1 MAILKMQRISI
12 YALSRYSKDVL
23 ETLQRMGVMEIEN
36 LSIEDSVFYKTDNSS
51 FSTSFTRSA
60 SLMTQAADIVTE
72 YVKEKKGL
80 LSSLA
85 GRTPLNVKEYE
96 EIAQKNPE
104 ALNLAYKLIGY
115 KKKITENKA
124 KIIAYSARIDALTPW
139 ENLDVPMDT
148 GYTHST
154 KAIIGSIPEEL
165 TEEEIRLKLAE
176 VSPETELY
184 DVEVVSSDSNQTCVF
199 VLCYKGAYDE
209 VMTALRKIG
218 LILPSSSTPINPA
231 DEIKSLKSKIKKREE
246 FINNCEKAITSHS
259 ADLSLLRFFEDY
271 YVMKAER
278 YAQLDNIS
286 YSPHTFVMTGFI
298 PQKDSGK
305 LKDVLFTRFGAEVE
319 LEDAEGEDVPVLL
332 KNNPFASPAEG
343 VLLSYSAPS
352 RFELDPTAVM
362 AVFYYIFFGMM
373 FSDAGYGLVMALAC
387 GIALLKFKNMEQGLK
402 RSIKMFFYCGLSTTF
417 WGLMFG
423 SFFGD
428 AVTVIFNTFIGTS
441 PPLIPGITT
450 PIWFNPTVGSGPTTL
465 LMFSFLFGII
475 HLFAGLILQAVNY
488 IRQGNFMYAVY
499 DDLSWI
505 LVVTGAVFAL
515 LSTDMLSGMMGGFK
529 LPTEFLTIGGIMAG
543 VGALIIFIFS
553 GRESKNPLK
562 RLLKGAYN
570 LYGATSYLSDILSY
584 SRLLALGLATGV
596 VAGVFNQLGSMMG
609 NSVVGVILFVVVF
622 IIGHLLNIGINALG
636 AYVHTNRLQF
646 VEFFGKFYTGGG
658 RDFKPYAVNTKH
670 YNIKEDI

>member
-36 LSIEDSVFYKTDNSS
+36 VALEDSVFYKTDNSALS
-51 FSTSFTRSA
+51 ASYVRSA
-60 SLMTQAADIVTE
+60 SLMTQAAEVITE

-80 LSSLA
+80 LSSLS
-85 GRTPLNVKEYE
+85 GRTPLSVQEYE
-96 EIAQKNPE
+96 EIATKNPE
-104 ALNLAYKLIGY
+104 ALSLAYELIGY
-115 KKKITENKA
+115 KKKITESKA
-124 KIIAYSARIDALTPW
+124 KILAYNARIDALAPW
-139 ENLDVPMDT
+139 EKLDVPMDT
-148 GYTHST
+148 SYTHST

-165 TEEEIRLKLAE
+165 SEEEIRLKLAE
-176 VSPETELY
+176 VAPETELF
-184 DVEVVSSDSNQTCVF
+184 DVEVISLDSNQTCVF
-199 VLCYKGAYDE
+199 VICYKGAYDD
-209 VMTALRKIG
+209 VMSALRKIG
-218 LILPSSSTPINPA
+218 LILPSSSTPSNPS
-231 DEIKSLKSKIKKREE
+231 DEIKTLKSKIKKREE
-246 FINNCEKAITSHS
+246 RIAECEKAIAKHS
-259 ADLSLLRFFEDY
+259 SDLSLLRFFEDY
-271 YVMKAER
+271 YVMKSER

-286 YSPHTFVMTGFI
+286 YSPHTFVMTGYI
-298 PQKDSGK
+298 PQKDSEK
-305 LKDVLFTRFGAEVE
+305 LKNVLFTRFGAEVE

-332 KNNPFASPAEG
+332 KNNAFTAPAEG

-387 GIALLKFKNMEQGLK
+387 GLALLKFKNMEAGLK
-402 RSIKMFFYCGLSTTF
+402 RSLKMFFYCGISTTF

-428 AVTVIFNTFIGTS
+428 AVSVIFNTFVGT
-441 PPLIPGITT
+441 PPPVIPGITT
-450 PIWFNPTVGSGPTTL
+450 PIWFNPTVGTGPTTL

-475 HLFAGLILQAVNY
+475 HLFAGLTLQAVNY
-488 IRQGNFMYAVY
+488 IRQGNFIYAIY

-529 LPTEFLTIGGIMAG
+529 LDPVFLTIGGIMAG
-543 VGALIIFIFS
+543 IGALLILIFS
-553 GRESKNPLK
+553 GRESKNPIK

-596 VAGVFNQLGSMMG
+596 VAGVFNQLGSMIG
-609 NSVVGVILFVVVF
+609 NSVVGIILFVVVF

>member
-1 MAILKMQRISI
+1 MAIVKMQRVSI
-12 YALSRYSKDVL
+12 YALSRYSKEIL

-36 LSIEDSVFYKTDNSS
+36 CNIEDSVFYKTDNLSLYTS
-51 FSTSFTRSA
+51 FSRSA
-60 SLMTQAADIVTE
+60 ALMSQATEVICE

-80 LSSLA
+80 LSSLE
-85 GRTPLNVKEYE
+85 GRTPLSVKEYE
-96 EIAQKNPE
+96 ETAEKNPE
-104 ALNLAYKLIGY
+104 ALRIAYKVIGY
-115 KKKITENKA
+115 KKKIAENKA
-124 KIIAYSARIDALTPW
+124 KINTYSARIDTLSPW
-139 ENLDVPMDT
+139 MNLDIPMSLT
-148 GYTHST
+148 ST
-154 KAIIGSIPEEL
+154 NTSKVILGSFPEEL
-165 TEEEIRLKLAE
+165 KVEDIRTKVSEI
-176 VSPETELY
+176 SPDTELY
-184 DVEVVSSDSNQTCVF
+184 DLEVVSVDNNQTCVF
-199 VLCYKGAYDE
+199 AVCHNKEYDE
-209 VMTALRKIG
+209 LLSALRKIG
-218 LILPSSSTPINPA
+218 LVLPSAAAPDNPA
-231 DEIKSLKSKIKKREE
+231 SEIRSLKNRIRKRQEL
-246 FINNCEKAITSHS
+246 ISNYEKAIISHAS
-259 ADLSLLRFFEDY
+259 DLELLRFFEDY
-271 YVMKAER
+271 YVMKAQR

-286 YSPHTFVMTGFI
+286 YSQHTFVMTGYV
-298 PQKDSGK
+298 PKNVSEK
-305 LKDVLFTRFGAEVE
+305 LSRILFERYSAEVE
-319 LEDAEGEDVPVLL
+319 LEDAEGDDVPVLL
-332 KNNPFASPAEG
+332 KNNAFVAPAEG
-343 VLLSYSAPS
+343 VLLSYSPPS

-362 AVFYYIFFGMM
+362 AIFYYIFFGMM
-373 FSDAGYGLVMALAC
+373 FSDAGYGLVMSLAC
-387 GIALLKFKNMEQGLK
+387 GFALLKFKNMESGLK

-428 AVTVIFNTFIGTS
+428 AVSVIFNTFAGTS
-441 PPLIPGITT
+441 PPVIPGITT
-450 PIWFNPTVGSGPTTL
+450 PIWFNPTIGTGPTTL

-475 HLFAGLILQAVNY
+475 HLFAGLTLQAVNY
-488 IRQGNFMYAVY
+488 IRQGNFIYAVY

-529 LPTEFLTIGGIMAG
+529 LPSVFLTIGGIMAG
-543 VGALIIFIFS
+543 VGALLILIFS

-609 NSVVGVILFVVVF
+609 NSVIGVILFIVVF

-646 VEFFGKFYTGGG
+646 VEFFGKFYSGGG

>member
-12 YALSRYSKDVL
+12 YALTRYSKDVL
-23 ETLQRMGVMEIEN
+23 ETLQRMGVVEIEN
-36 LSIEDSVFYKTDNSS
+36 ISLEDSVFYKTDNSALSAS
-51 FSTSFTRSA
+51 FVRSA

-80 LSSLA
+80 LSSFA

-96 EIAQKNPE
+96 EFALKNPE

-115 KKKITENKA
+115 KKKITESKA
-124 KIIAYSARIDALTPW
+124 KIIAYESRIDSLIPW
-139 ENLDVPMDT
+139 KNLDVSMDA
-148 GYTHST
+148 GYTRST
-154 KAIIGSIPEEL
+154 KAIIGVLPEEL
-165 TEEEIRLKLAE
+165 TEDEICLKLAE
-176 VSPETELY
+176 VSPETELF
-184 DVEVVSSDSNQTCVF
+184 DVEVISSDSNQTCVF
-199 VLCYKGAYDE
+199 VICYKGVYDE
-209 VMTALRKIG
+209 LMSALRKIG
-218 LILPSSSTPINPA
+218 LILPSSSTPGNPA
-231 DEIKSLKSKIKKREE
+231 DEIKSLYSKIKKREE
-246 FINNCEKAITSHS
+246 TIAECEKAIASHS
-259 ADLSLLRFFEDY
+259 PDLELLRFFEDY
-271 YVMKAER
+271 YIMKADR

-286 YSPHTFVMTGFI
+286 YSPHTFVMTGYI
-298 PQKDSGK
+298 PQKDSQK
-305 LKDVLFTRFGAEVE
+305 LSEILFERYGAEVE
-319 LEDAEGEDVPVLL
+319 LEDAEGDDVPVLL
-332 KNNPFASPAEG
+332 KNNALTAPAEG

-362 AVFYYIFFGMM
+362 AIFYYIFFGMM

-387 GIALLKFKNMEQGLK
+387 GIALLKFKNMEAGLK
-402 RSIKMFFYCGLSTTF
+402 RSLKMFFFCGISTTF

-428 AVTVIFNTFIGTS
+428 AVSVIFSTFIGRAA
-441 PPLIPGITT
+441 PAIPGITT

-488 IRQGNFMYAVY
+488 IRQGNFIYAVY

-505 LVVTGAVFAL
+505 LVVTGAVLAL

-529 LPTEFLTIGGIMAG
+529 LDPVFLTVGGIMAG
-543 VGALIIFIFS
+543 IGAVIILIFS

-609 NSVVGVILFVVVF
+609 NSVVGIILFVVVF

>member
-1 MAILKMQRISI
+1 MAIVKMQRISI
-12 YALSRYSKDVL
+12 YALSRYSKEIL

-36 LSIEDSVFYKTDNSS
+36 CNIEDSVFYKTDNLSLY
-51 FSTSFTRSA
+51 TSYSRSA
-60 SLMTQAADIVTE
+60 TLMSQAAEIICE

-80 LSSLA
+80 LSSLE
-85 GRTPLNVKEYE
+85 GRTPLSVKEYE
-96 EIAQKNPE
+96 ETAEKNPE
-104 ALNLAYKLIGY
+104 ALRIAYKLIGY
-115 KKKITENKA
+115 KKKIAENKA
-124 KIIAYSARIDALTPW
+124 KINTYSARIGTLSPW
-139 ENLDVPMDT
+139 MNLDIPMSLT
-148 GYTHST
+148 ST
-154 KAIIGSIPEEL
+154 NTSKVILGSFPEEL
-165 TEEEIRLKLAE
+165 SVEDIRTKVSEI
-176 VSPETELY
+176 SPGSELY
-184 DVEVVSSDSNQTCVF
+184 DLEIISADNDQTCVF
-199 VLCYKGAYDE
+199 SICHNDE
-209 VMTALRKIG
+209 YAELLSALRKVG
-218 LILPSSSTPINPA
+218 LVLPSAAASDNPA
-231 DEIKSLKSKIKKREE
+231 LEIGSLKNRIRKRQDL
-246 FINNCEKAITSHS
+246 ITHYEKAIISHAS
-259 ADLSLLRFFEDY
+259 HLDLLRFFEDY
-271 YVMKAER
+271 YVMKAQR

-286 YSPHTFVMTGFI
+286 YSQHTFVMTGYV
-298 PQKDSGK
+298 P
-305 LKDVLFTRFGAEVE
+305 KDVSEKLSKTLFERYSAEVE

-332 KNNPFASPAEG
+332 KNNAFVAPAEG
-343 VLLSYSAPS
+343 VLLSYSPPS

-373 FSDAGYGLVMALAC
+373 FSDAGYGIVMSLVC
-387 GIALLKFKNMEQGLK
+387 GLALLKFRNMESGLK

-428 AVTVIFNTFIGTS
+428 AVSVIFNTFAGTA
-441 PPLIPGITT
+441 PPVIPGITT
-450 PIWFNPTVGSGPTTL
+450 PVWFNPTTGTGPTTL

-475 HLFAGLILQAVNY
+475 HLFAGLALQAANY
-488 IRQGNFMYAVY
+488 IRQGNFIYAIY

-529 LPTEFLTIGGIMAG
+529 LPSMFLTIGGIMAA
-543 VGALIIFIFS
+543 VGALLILIFS

-570 LYGATSYLSDILSY
+570 LYGATGYLSDILSY

-609 NSVVGVILFVVVF
+609 NSVLGVILFVVVF
-622 IIGHLLNIGINALG
+622 IIGHILNIGINALG

-646 VEFFGKFYTGGG
+646 VEFFGKFYSGGG
-658 RDFKPYAVNTKH
+658 RDFKPYAVNTKY

>member
-1 MAILKMQRISI
+1 MSIVKMQRISI
-12 YALSRYSKDVL
+12 YALSRYSKEVL

-36 LSIEDSVFYKTDNSS
+36 VEIEDSVFYQTESS
-51 FSTSFTRSA
+51 FYCTSFLRSA
-60 SLMTQAADIVTE
+60 SLMTQAADVICE
-72 YVKEKKGL
+72 YTKEKKGL
-80 LSSLA
+80 LSSLE
-85 GRTPLNVKEYE
+85 GRTPLSVKEYE
-96 EIAQKNPE
+96 AIAEKNPE
-104 ALNLAYKLIGY
+104 ALDLAYKLTGN
-115 KKKITENKA
+115 KKKIIENKA
-124 KIIAYSARIDALTPW
+124 KIIAYQSRIDALIPW
-139 ENLDVPMDT
+139 QNLDVPMNLSAT
-148 GYTHST
+148 GSS
-154 KAIIGSIPEEL
+154 KVIVGSFAEAISEDD
-165 TEEEIRLKLAE
+165 IRLKIAE
-176 VSPETELY
+176 LSPETELF
-184 DVEVVSSDSNQTCVF
+184 DVEVVSTDSNQTCVF
-199 VLCYKGAYDE
+199 IVCYKEIYEELMA
-209 VMTALRKIG
+209 VLRKMG
-218 LILPSSSTPINPA
+218 LSLPSSATPNNPA
-231 DEIKSLKSKIKKREE
+231 EEIKTLKAKIKKKEDSIKECEE
-246 FINNCEKAITSHS
+246 AIV
-259 ADLSLLRFFEDY
+259 ACKDQLSLLRFFEDY

-278 YAQLDNIS
+278 YAQLDNIY
-286 YSPHTFVMTGFI
+286 YSPHTFVMTGYI
-298 PQKDSGK
+298 PKTEGEK
-305 LKDVLFTRFGAEVE
+305 LKTLLFERFGAEVE
-319 LEDAEGEDVPVLL
+319 LEDVCGEDVPVLL
-332 KNNPFASPAEG
+332 KNNPIAAPAEG

-362 AVFYYIFFGMM
+362 AIFYYIFFGMM
-373 FSDAGYGLVMALAC
+373 FSDAGYGLVMSLAC
-387 GIALLKFKNMEQGLK
+387 GLALLKFKNMEAGLK
-402 RSIKMFFYCGLSTTF
+402 RSIKMFFYCGISTTF

-428 AVTVIFNTFIGTS
+428 AVSVIFNTFIGA
-441 PPLIPGITT
+441 PPPVIYGITT

-475 HLFAGLILQAVNY
+475 HLFAGLTLQGINY
-488 IRQGNFMYAVY
+488 FRQGKFIDAIY

-515 LSTDMLSGMMGGFK
+515 LSTDMLSGMMNGFK
-529 LPTEFLTIGGIMAG
+529 LPSVFLTVGGIMAG
-543 VGALIIFIFS
+543 VGAVIILIFS

-596 VAGVFNQLGSMMG
+596 VAGVFNQLGAMMG

>member
-23 ETLQRMGVMEIEN
+23 ETLQRMGVMEIEKC
-36 LSIEDSVFYKTDNSS
+36 SIEDSVFYQTDSS
-51 FSTSFTRSA
+51 SISTSFMRSA
-60 SLMTQAADIVTE
+60 SVMKQADEIICE

-85 GRTPLNVKEYE
+85 GRTPLSVKEYE
-96 EIAQKNPE
+96 EIAAKNPE
-104 ALNLAYKLIGY
+104 VNKLAYKLIGY

-124 KIIAYSARIDALTPW
+124 KIIAYKTRIEALTPW
-139 ENLDVPMDT
+139 KNLDIPMDT
-148 GYTHST
+148 SST
-154 KAIIGSIPEEL
+154 NSSRIIFGAFPEEIS
-165 TEEEIRLKLAE
+165 EEDICLKVAEI
-176 VSPETELY
+176 SPDTELF
-184 DVEVVSSDSNQTCVF
+184 DVEVISRDSNQTCVF
-199 VLCYKGAYDE
+199 VVCYKGVYDE
-209 VMTALRKIG
+209 VLSALRKIG
-218 LILPSSSTPINPA
+218 LILPSSTTPNNPA
-231 DEIKSLKSKIKKREE
+231 QEIKSLESRIKKREE
-246 FINNCEKAITSHS
+246 LITECEKAIASHS
-259 ADLSLLRFFEDY
+259 SDLQLIRFFEDY

-298 PQKDSGK
+298 PEKDGEK
-305 LKDVLFTRFGAEVE
+305 LKKVLFESFGAEVE

-332 KNNPFASPAEG
+332 KNNPIAAPAEG

-352 RFELDPTAVM
+352 RFELDPTAIM
-362 AVFYYIFFGMM
+362 AIFYYIFFGMM
-373 FSDAGYGLVMALAC
+373 FSDAGYGLVMSLAC
-387 GIALLKFKNMEQGLK
+387 GIALLKFKNMEAGLK
-402 RSIKMFFYCGLSTTF
+402 RSIKMFFFCGISTTF

-428 AVTVIFNTFIGTS
+428 AVSVIFNTFVGRT
-441 PPLIPGITT
+441 PPVIPGITT
-450 PIWFNPTVGSGPTTL
+450 PVWFNPTVGSGPTTL

-488 IRQGNFMYAVY
+488 IRAGNFIYAIY

-505 LVVTGAVFAL
+505 LVVTGAVLAL

-529 LPTEFLTIGGIMAG
+529 LQPIFLTIGGVMAG
-543 VGALIIFIFS
+543 IGALLILIFS

-609 NSVVGVILFVVVF
+609 NSVVGIILFVIVF

-658 RDFKPYAVNTKH
+658 RDFKPYTVNTKH

>member
-1 MAILKMQRISI
+1 MAVLQMQRICI
-12 YALSRYSKDVL
+12 YALTRYSKDVL
-23 ETLQRMGVMEIEN
+23 ETLQRMGVIEIEKCD
-36 LSIEDSVFYKTDNSS
+36 IEDSVFYQTDNTQL
-51 FSTSFTRSA
+51 STSFMRSA
-60 SLMTQAADIVTE
+60 SLMTQAQDIICE
-72 YVKEKKGL
+72 YAKEKKGL
-80 LSSLA
+80 LSSLE
-85 GRTPLNVKEYE
+85 GRTPLTVDEYE
-96 EIAQKNPE
+96 DIAQKNTE
-104 ALNLAYKLIGY
+104 VLRLAHKLISY

-124 KIIAYSARIDALTPW
+124 KIIAYRNRIDAITPW
-139 ENLDVPMDT
+139 KNLDVSMNS
-148 GYTHST
+148 GST
-154 KAIIGSIPEEL
+154 ASSKTILGFFPEEL
-165 TEEEIRLKLAE
+165 SEEDIRLKVAE
-176 VSPETELY
+176 VSPETELF
-184 DVEVVSSDSNQTCVF
+184 DIEVVSKDSNQTCVF
-199 VLCYKGAYDE
+199 VVCYKGVYDE
-209 VMTALRKIG
+209 VLSALRKIG
-218 LILPSSSTPINPA
+218 LVLPSATTPVSPA
-231 DEIKSLKSKIKKREE
+231 EEIKSLDSRVRKREE
-246 FINNCEKAITSHS
+246 LISECEKAIASHK
-259 ADLSLLRFFEDY
+259 ADLPLLRFFEDY

-278 YAQLDNIS
+278 YAQLDNLS
-286 YSPHTFVMTGFI
+286 YSPHTFVLTGYI
-298 PQKDSGK
+298 PQKDGEKISK
-305 LKDVLFTRFGAEVE
+305 ILFERYGAQVE
-319 LEDAEGEDVPVLL
+319 LTDVEGEDVPVLL
-332 KNNPFASPAEG
+332 KNNAFAAPAEG

-352 RFELDPTAVM
+352 RFELDPTAIM

-387 GIALLKFKNMEQGLK
+387 GIALLKFKNMEAGLK
-402 RSIKMFFYCGLSTTF
+402 RSLKMFFYCGLSTTF

-428 AVTVIFNTFIGTS
+428 AVSVIFNTFVGTS
-441 PPLIPGITT
+441 PPVIPGITT

-475 HLFAGLILQAVNY
+475 HLFAGLTLQAVNY
-488 IRQGNFMYAVY
+488 IRQGNFIYAIY

-515 LSTDMLSGMMGGFK
+515 LSTDMLSGMMNGFK
-529 LPTEFLTIGGIMAG
+529 LPSVFLTIGGIMAG
-543 VGALIIFIFS
+543 VGAVIILIFS

-609 NSVVGVILFVVVF
+609 NSVIGVILFVVVF

>member
-1 MAILKMQRISI
+1 MAIVKMQRISI
-12 YALSRYSKDVL
+12 YALSKYSKDVL

-36 LSIEDSVFYKTDNSS
+36 VGIEDSVFYQTDSAAYSS
-51 FSTSFTRSA
+51 SYLRYSN
-60 SLMTQAADIVTE
+60 LMLQAAEVICE
-72 YVKEKKGL
+72 YVKENKGL
-80 LSSLA
+80 LSSLE
-85 GRTPLNVKEYE
+85 GRKPLSLKEYD
-96 EIAQKNPE
+96 ALVQKNPE
-104 ALNLAYKLIGY
+104 ALDLAYKLTGY
-115 KKKITENKA
+115 KKKIIEYKA
-124 KIIAYSARIDALTPW
+124 KIIAYESRIDALTPW
-139 ENLDVPMDT
+139 KNLDVPMNIA
-148 GYTHST
+148 ST
-154 KAIIGSIPEEL
+154 ASSKVIVGSFPQEF
-165 TEEEIRLKLAE
+165 TEEDIKLKVAE
-176 VSPETELY
+176 VSPETELF
-184 DVEVVSSDSNQTCVF
+184 DVEVVSSDTNQTCVF
-199 VLCYKGAYDE
+199 IVCYKDVYDE
-209 VMTALRKIG
+209 LMSALRKIG
-218 LILPSSSTPINPA
+218 LILPSSVVPDNPA
-231 DEIKSLKSKIKKREE
+231 DEIKALKNKINKRKEQILKFEQEIADSKE
-246 FINNCEKAITSHS
+246 H
-259 ADLSLLRFFEDY
+259 LPLLRFFEDY
-271 YVMKAER
+271 YVLKAER

-286 YSPHTFVMTGFI
+286 YSPHTFVMTGYI
-298 PQKDSGK
+298 PKSQGEK
-305 LKDVLFTRFGAEVE
+305 LKTLLFESFGAFVE
-319 LEDAEGEDVPVLL
+319 LEDAEGEEVPVLL
-332 KNNPFASPAEG
+332 KNNPLASPAEG

-352 RFELDPTAVM
+352 RFELDPTSVM
-362 AVFYYIFFGMM
+362 ALFYYIFFGMM

-387 GIALLKFKNMEQGLK
+387 GLALLKFKNMEPGLK
-402 RSIKMFFYCGLSTTF
+402 RSIKMFFYCGISTTF

-428 AVTVIFNTFIGTS
+428 AVSVVFNTFIGKA

-475 HLFAGLILQAVNY
+475 HLFAGLMLQAVNY
-488 IRQGNFMYAVY
+488 IRQGNFVYAIY
-499 DDLSWI
+499 DDLSWM

-515 LSTDMLSGMMGGFK
+515 LSTDMLSGMMNGFK
-529 LPTEFLTIGGIMAG
+529 LPPVFLTVGGIMAAI
-543 VGALIIFIFS
+543 GAVIILIFS

-609 NSVVGVILFVVVF
+609 NSVIGVILFVVVF

-658 RDFKPYAVNTKH
+658 REFKPYAVNTKH

>member
-1 MAILKMQRISI
+1 MAILQMQRISI

-23 ETLQRMGVMEIEN
+23 EALQRMGVMEIEKC
-36 LSIEDSVFYKTDNSS
+36 SIEDSVFYQTDSTPY
-51 FSTSFTRSA
+51 STSFMRSA
-60 SLMTQAADIVTE
+60 SVMTQAADIICE

-80 LSSLA
+80 LSSFS
-85 GRTPLNVKEYE
+85 GRTPLTVDEYE
-96 EIAQKNPE
+96 EIAAKNPE
-104 ALNLAYKLIGY
+104 ALTLAYKLIGY

-124 KIIAYSARIDALTPW
+124 KIIAYRSRIDALTPW
-139 ENLDVPMDT
+139 KNLDVPMDT
-148 GYTHST
+148 AST
-154 KAIIGSIPEEL
+154 ACSKVIIGSFPEAL
-165 TEEEIRLKLAE
+165 SEEDIRLKVAE
-176 VSPETELY
+176 ISPETELF
-184 DVEVVSSDSNQTCVF
+184 DIEIISTDSNQTCIF
-199 VLCYKGAYDE
+199 AICHKSIYDE
-209 VMTALRKIG
+209 LLSAFRKIG
-218 LILPSSSTPINPA
+218 LILPAATTPNNPA
-231 DEIKSLKSKIKKREE
+231 AEIKSLESRIKKREE
-246 FINNCEKAITSHS
+246 LIEECEKAIASHS
-259 ADLSLLRFFEDY
+259 KDLSLLRFFEDY

-286 YSPHTFVMTGFI
+286 YSPHTFVMTGYI
-298 PQKDSGK
+298 PAKDSEK
-305 LKDVLFTRFGAEVE
+305 LKKVLFEQFGAEVE
-319 LEDAEGEDVPVLL
+319 LEDAEGDDVPVLL
-332 KNNPFASPAEG
+332 KNNPLVAPAEG
-343 VLLSYSAPS
+343 VLLSYSAPK
-352 RFELDPTAVM
+352 RFEVDPTAVM
-362 AVFYYIFFGMM
+362 AIFYYIFFGMM
-373 FSDAGYGLVMALAC
+373 FSDAGYGLVMSLAC
-387 GIALLKFKNMEQGLK
+387 GIALLKFKNMEAGLK
-402 RSIKMFFYCGLSTTF
+402 RSIKMFFFCGLSTTF

-428 AVTVIFNTFIGTS
+428 AVTVIFNTFIGHA
-441 PPLIPGITT
+441 PPVIPGITT

-488 IRQGNFMYAVY
+488 IRQGNFIYAIY

-529 LPTEFLTIGGIMAG
+529 LAPVFMTIGGIMAG
-543 VGALIIFIFS
+543 VGALLILIFS

-596 VAGVFNQLGSMMG
+596 VAGVFNQLGSMLG
-609 NSVVGVILFVVVF
+609 NSVVGIILFVIVF

-658 RDFKPYAVNTKH
+658 REFKPYAVNTKH